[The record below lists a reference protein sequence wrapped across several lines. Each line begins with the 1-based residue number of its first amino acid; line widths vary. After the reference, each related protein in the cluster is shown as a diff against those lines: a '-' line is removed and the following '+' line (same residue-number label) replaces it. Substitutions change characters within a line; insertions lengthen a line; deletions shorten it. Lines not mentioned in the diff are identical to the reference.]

1 MLSCIVRLKIADE
14 GEAAALI
21 FKTGLLA
28 QTMRSSRP
36 LELALDMAIGH
47 VARLSM

>member
-1 MLSCIVRLKIADE
+1 V
-14 GEAAALI
+14 LI

-28 QTMRSSRP
+28 QTMRSGRP

>member
-1 MLSCIVRLKIADE
+1 MRARP
-14 GEAAALI
+14 AALI

-28 QTMRSSRP
+28 QTMRSSRS
-36 LELALDMAIGH
+36 LALDMAIGH